1 MVNMSIIYTVHCTL
15 LYSVQCTEYR
25 VHNRA
30 ETQWKVPGQ
39 NRTDPEPGEDSA
51 QIPCHRSVQCPV
63 CSVQCAV
70 CGVQCAV
77 CSVRCA
83 VCSVQCAGSKVLATV
98 CSVHCTLYSRLML
111 TRSEKEGGTFQLA
124 PSGNEILK
132 ILLSGKFICRRAFQ
146 LSSCNCERKKSVNK
160 YYTTFSLWSPT
171 HSGAKISVFYKRFVM
186 CKIFS
191 LLFQVWLQ
199 RKSLS
204 QKSSKIVCF
213 WI

>member
-30 ETQWKVPGQ
+30 ETQWKVPGAEQ
-39 NRTDPEPGEDSA
+39 NGSGAWWRQCTD
-51 QIPCHRSVQCPV
+51 SVPQK
-63 CSVQCAV
+63 CAV
-70 CGVQCAV
+70 CSVQCAV
-77 CSVRCA
+77 CSVRCT
-83 VCSVQCAGSKVLATV
+83 VCSVQCAVCSVQYAVSKVLATV
-98 CSVHCTLYSRLML
+98 CNVHCTLYSRLML
-111 TRSEKEGGTFQLA
+111 TRSEKEGSTFQLA
-124 PSGNEILK
+124 PSGNKILK

-146 LSSCNCERKKSVNK
+146 LSTCNCERKKSVNK
-160 YYTTFSLWSPT
+160 YYTTLSLWSPT